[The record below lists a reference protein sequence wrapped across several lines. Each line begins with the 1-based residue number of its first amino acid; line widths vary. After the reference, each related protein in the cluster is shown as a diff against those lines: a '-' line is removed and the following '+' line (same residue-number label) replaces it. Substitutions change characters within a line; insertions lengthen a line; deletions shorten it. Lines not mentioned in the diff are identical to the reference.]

1 MLHTIL
7 PTQMQAAEQTAF
19 AAGLSPL
26 LTMETAARAAFDVLL
41 DLLGCDCRGKN
52 VLFLCGPGNNGGD
65 GLVMARLLLQ
75 ARGFARIILLDTPKT
90 AEAQINLRH
99 LQAMGADIEA
109 VPDELLEDEYDAVVD
124 ALFGTGFTGSI
135 AADSPAGRLLT
146 WANTCGPMLSIDV
159 PSGMDAATGAV
170 EGVCARA
177 IWTVTFHRPK
187 PGLYLTER
195 RDCVGEITVAPI
207 GLPREFDP
215 QGGLLVNE
223 EGDLHTLLPARPAS
237 AHKGDCG
244 RTVIY
249 AGSLGMAGAAMMA
262 ARAALHAGAG
272 LTTVICPRAAMPV
285 LQQEVPNATC
295 LAAEDQPTP
304 KCDALLMGCGIAEN
318 DDTYADMMR
327 LKATDAYQVWDA
339 GALNLLAGH
348 PQQRLADGFAQVI
361 VPQQGTDLLP
371 QIEQANLPPHRLH
384 GTACPLGQL
393 LGGQAVLT
401 DEAAVLLR
409 LVQIMEPP
417 LRQPVHESGE
427 PFFQR
432 NPGADDCRHIAAAF
446 LPKPLQLLLS
456 RHQRVPSVRLSLHLN
471 GPGLGAAFRPVR
483 FLNVAERY
491 PADLF
496 GCRLHP
502 VRPFL
507 TKK

>member
-223 EGDLHTLLPARPAS
+223 EGDLHTLLPDRPAS

-272 LTTVICPRAAMPV
+272 LTTEICPRAAMPV
-285 LQQEVPNATC
+285 LQQEVPNAT
-295 LAAEDQPTP
+295 
-304 KCDALLMGCGIAEN
+304 
-318 DDTYADMMR
+318 DMMR

-348 PQQRLADGFAQVI
+348 PQQLGARAVI
-361 VPQQGTDLLP
+361 T
-371 QIEQANLPPHRLH
+371 PHAGEAAR
-384 GTACPLGQL
+384 L
-393 LGGQAVLT
+393 LGWEIPAVLS
-401 DEAAVLLR
+401 D
-409 LVQIMEPP
+409 
-417 LRQPVHESGE
+417 
-427 PFFQR
+427 
-432 NPGADDCRHIAAAF
+432 
-446 LPKPLQLLLS
+446 K
-456 RHQRVPSVRLSLHLN
+456 
-471 GPGLGAAFRPVR
+471 LGAAEALRAKYGCNVVLKSAVTVMLTADGQQCALNAVGSPALAKGGSGDALAGILASLLGQGLPMFDAMRAACLWLGLAGIAAGKRCGVR
-483 FLNVAERY
+483 A
-491 PADLF
+491 A
-496 GCRLHP
+496 
-502 VRPFL
+502 L
-507 TKK
+507 TGDVIDSLGACEG

>member
-223 EGDLHTLLPARPAS
+223 EGDLHTLLPDRPAS
-237 AHKGDCG
+237 AHKGDCRAHGHLRRQPGHGG
-244 RTVIY
+244 R
-249 AGSLGMAGAAMMA
+249 GDDGCPRGAAC
-262 ARAALHAGAG
+262 R
-272 LTTVICPRAAMPV
+272 R
-285 LQQEVPNATC
+285 
-295 LAAEDQPTP
+295 
-304 KCDALLMGCGIAEN
+304 
-318 DDTYADMMR
+318 
-327 LKATDAYQVWDA
+327 
-339 GALNLLAGH
+339 
-348 PQQRLADGFAQVI
+348 
-361 VPQQGTDLLP
+361 
-371 QIEQANLPPHRLH
+371 
-384 GTACPLGQL
+384 
-393 LGGQAVLT
+393 
-401 DEAAVLLR
+401 
-409 LVQIMEPP
+409 
-417 LRQPVHESGE
+417 
-427 PFFQR
+427 
-432 NPGADDCRHIAAAF
+432 GADDGDLPARCDARFAAGGAQRHVSCGGGSAHAQVRCAADGLRYCR
-446 LPKPLQLLLS
+446 K
-456 RHQRVPSVRLSLHLN
+456 
-471 GPGLGAAFRPVR
+471 
-483 FLNVAERY
+483 
-491 PADLF
+491 
-496 GCRLHP
+496 
-502 VRPFL
+502 
-507 TKK
+507 

>member
-195 RDCVGEITVAPI
+195 RDCVAKS
-207 GLPREFDP
+207 RW
-215 QGGLLVNE
+215 
-223 EGDLHTLLPARPAS
+223 RPS
-237 AHKGDCG
+237 GC
-244 RTVIY
+244 R
-249 AGSLGMAGAAMMA
+249 GSLTRRAG
-262 ARAALHAGAG
+262 
-272 LTTVICPRAAMPV
+272 C
-285 LQQEVPNATC
+285 
-295 LAAEDQPTP
+295 
-304 KCDALLMGCGIAEN
+304 
-318 DDTYADMMR
+318 
-327 LKATDAYQVWDA
+327 W
-339 GALNLLAGH
+339 
-348 PQQRLADGFAQVI
+348 
-361 VPQQGTDLLP
+361 
-371 QIEQANLPPHRLH
+371 
-384 GTACPLGQL
+384 
-393 LGGQAVLT
+393 
-401 DEAAVLLR
+401 
-409 LVQIMEPP
+409 
-417 LRQPVHESGE
+417 
-427 PFFQR
+427 
-432 NPGADDCRHIAAAF
+432 
-446 LPKPLQLLLS
+446 
-456 RHQRVPSVRLSLHLN
+456 
-471 GPGLGAAFRPVR
+471 
-483 FLNVAERY
+483 
-491 PADLF
+491 
-496 GCRLHP
+496 
-502 VRPFL
+502 
-507 TKK
+507 

>member
-7 PTQMQAAEQTAF
+7 PTQMQAPQQTAF

-41 DLLGCDCRGKN
+41 DLLGCDCRGKT

-170 EGVCARA
+170 EG
-177 IWTVTFHRPK
+177 
-187 PGLYLTER
+187 
-195 RDCVGEITVAPI
+195 
-207 GLPREFDP
+207 
-215 QGGLLVNE
+215 
-223 EGDLHTLLPARPAS
+223 DLHTLLPDRPAS

-348 PQQRLADGFAQVI
+348 PQQLGARAVI
-361 VPQQGTDLLP
+361 T
-371 QIEQANLPPHRLH
+371 PHAGEAAR
-384 GTACPLGQL
+384 L
-393 LGGQAVLT
+393 LGWEIPAVLS
-401 DEAAVLLR
+401 D
-409 LVQIMEPP
+409 
-417 LRQPVHESGE
+417 
-427 PFFQR
+427 
-432 NPGADDCRHIAAAF
+432 
-446 LPKPLQLLLS
+446 K
-456 RHQRVPSVRLSLHLN
+456 
-471 GPGLGAAFRPVR
+471 LGAAEALRAKYGCNVVLKSAVTVMLTADGQQCALNAVGSPALAKGGSGDALAGILASLLGQGLPMFDAMRAACLWLGLAGIAAGKRCGVR
-483 FLNVAERY
+483 A
-491 PADLF
+491 A
-496 GCRLHP
+496 
-502 VRPFL
+502 L
-507 TKK
+507 TGDVIDSLGACEG

>member
-135 AADSPAGRLLT
+135 AADSPAGQLLT

-207 GLPREFDP
+207 GLPRELDP

-223 EGDLHTLLPARPAS
+223 EGDLHTLLPDRPAS

-249 AGSLGMAGAAMMA
+249 AGSLGMAGAAMMS

-339 GALNLLAGH
+339 GALNLLARH
-348 PQQRLADGFAQVI
+348 PQQLGARAVI
-361 VPQQGTDLLP
+361 T
-371 QIEQANLPPHRLH
+371 PHVGEAAR
-384 GTACPLGQL
+384 L
-393 LGGQAVLT
+393 LGWEIPAVLS
-401 DEAAVLLR
+401 D
-409 LVQIMEPP
+409 
-417 LRQPVHESGE
+417 
-427 PFFQR
+427 
-432 NPGADDCRHIAAAF
+432 
-446 LPKPLQLLLS
+446 K
-456 RHQRVPSVRLSLHLN
+456 
-471 GPGLGAAFRPVR
+471 LGAAEALRAKYGCNVVLKSAVTVMLTADGQQCALNAVGSPALAKGGSGDALAGILASLLGQGLPMLDAMRAACLWLGLAGIAAGKRCGVR
-483 FLNVAERY
+483 A
-491 PADLF
+491 A
-496 GCRLHP
+496 
-502 VRPFL
+502 L
-507 TKK
+507 TGDVIDSLGACEG

>member
-223 EGDLHTLLPARPAS
+223 EGDLHTLLPDRPAS

-348 PQQRLADGFAQVI
+348 PQQLGARGDHPACGRGGASAWLGNSRCAIGQAGRGGGAAGEVRLQCGAQVRGNGDADG
-361 VPQQGTDLLP
+361 G
-371 QIEQANLPPHRLH
+371 R
-384 GTACPLGQL
+384 
-393 LGGQAVLT
+393 
-401 DEAAVLLR
+401 AAVR
-409 LVQIMEPP
+409 AERGGFARAGQG
-417 LRQPVHESGE
+417 RQRRRAGGHSGIA
-427 PFFQR
+427 
-432 NPGADDCRHIAAAF
+432 PGAGSAH
-446 LPKPLQLLLS
+446 
-456 RHQRVPSVRLSLHLN
+456 V
-471 GPGLGAAFRPVR
+471 
-483 FLNVAERY
+483 
-491 PADLF
+491 
-496 GCRLHP
+496 
-502 VRPFL
+502 
-507 TKK
+507 